1 MRRGEQRIVTAL
13 TLATKPR
20 TRGRMASGPAS
31 IRGVPV
37 RLSPVGLTEA
47 PLLDAVGAPSEPR
60 HRADHGCGAG
70 VVKLRGAARRVRP
83 RVLCAVRSR
92 GLHTS

>member
-1 MRRGEQRIVTAL
+1 MRRVEQRIFTAL
-13 TLATKPR
+13 TFATKPR
-20 TRGRMASGPAS
+20 TRGRMASEPAS

-60 HRADHGCGAG
+60 HKADDGCCAGGVNDIRA
-70 VVKLRGAARRVRP
+70 
-83 RVLCAVRSR
+83 
-92 GLHTS
+92 